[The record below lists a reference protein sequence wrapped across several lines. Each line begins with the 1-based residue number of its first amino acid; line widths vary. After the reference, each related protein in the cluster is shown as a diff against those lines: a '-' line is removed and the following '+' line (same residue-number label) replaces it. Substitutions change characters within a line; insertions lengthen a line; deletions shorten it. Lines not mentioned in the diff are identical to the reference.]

1 MIIGID
7 ASRANKKHKS
17 GTEWYAYYLIRW
29 LAKIDKENS
38 YILYSDKPLEG
49 GLLDLGSFQ
58 YFEGCS
64 CNNEIKFDKRGYQ
77 IIKSPYNNF
86 KGKVLKWPFPYFWT
100 QGRLSWEMLW
110 HSPDILFIPSHTLP
124 FFYAKKSVVTI
135 HDIGF
140 ETNNFLYPKEY
151 IIKGKY
157 KKIINLLV
165 KIISGGKYE
174 ATYLDYLRWSTK
186 YALKKAQKI
195 ITVSNF
201 TENEIKKVYK
211 LKRDNI
217 FVVHNGYNKFLY
229 KKILNKDK
237 IREVLNKYD
246 IDSPYFFYIGRLE
259 KKKNIPYLIEAFALF
274 KENNKNLNYK
284 LVLVGDAGYCYD
296 EINCLIHQYR
306 LIDDV
311 IMPGWIKEEDI
322 PYLYNGAE
330 AFIFPSLY
338 EGFGIPLLQA
348 MACEVPILASNI
360 EPIKEVVKDAAL
372 LFDPKNINSIT
383 QAINKIIFDKQLKNN
398 LTKKGA
404 EIVKGYSWE
413 KSAKET
419 LKVLLKK

>member
-49 GLLDLGSFQ
+49 GLLDLRSSQ
-58 YFEGCS
+58 YFEGDS
-64 CNNEIKFDKRGYQ
+64 HDNKIRFDKKGFQ

-86 KGKVLKWPFPYFWT
+86 KGKILKWPFSYFWT

-124 FFYAKKSVVTI
+124 FFHAKKSVVTI

-157 KKIINLLV
+157 KKIVNLLI
-165 KIISGGKYE
+165 KIISAGKYE

-186 YALKKAQKI
+186 YTLKKAQTI

-201 TENEIKKVYK
+201 TKNEIKRVYK
-211 LKRDNI
+211 LKKDNI

-229 KKILNKDK
+229 KKIFNKDK
-237 IREVLNKYD
+237 IKEILNKYD

-259 KKKNIPYLIEAFALF
+259 KKKNIPFLIEAFALF

-330 AFIFPSLY
+330 AFIFPSCY

-360 EPIKEVVKDAAL
+360 ESIKEVVKDAAL
-372 LFDPKNINSIT
+372 LFDLKDINSIA
-383 QAINKIIFDKQLKNN
+383 QAMNRIVFDKQLKNN
-398 LTKKGA
+398 LIKKGA
-404 EIVKGYSWE
+404 EIAKDYSWE
-413 KSAKET
+413 KTAKET